1 MISRIKPFTSFVIYC
16 HQAAP
21 ALKPFMAVLGKLIHD
36 RFENAEVILVDDASS
51 DNTAK
56 TGLESLKEQGLIGS
70 VLVLPHRHYRERAL
84 FAGSDKSI
92 GDFVLEFDACDPG
105 LPIHLV
111 PSLFEKSAAEG
122 ADLVALCPDRINDFA
137 TRLYYRVFNHFSEL
151 PRPIVRQ
158 RILLS
163 SRRSINALLNIQ
175 ERTRN
180 RQVLSQ
186 MIGFT
191 LLRVNYPGSDSS
203 SSNLDGDFWD
213 RTSIGLENLIA
224 YTKIGARLPM
234 MLSAGFA
241 ALTVIILFYTVIS
254 LILRHDVASGWASL
268 MLFMGIGFSGIFLIL
283 ALLSL
288 YVTKVLRETVN
299 LPIYTV
305 REILRHCV
313 PHRT

>member
-1 MISRIKPFTSFVIYC
+1 MAALGAMIHR
-16 HQAAP
+16 Q
-21 ALKPFMAVLGKLIHD
+21 
-36 RFENAEVILVDDASS
+36 FENAEVILVDDASN
-51 DNTAK
+51 DGTAA
-56 TGLESLKEQGLIGS
+56 TALTCLKEQGLIGS
-70 VLVLPHRHYRERAL
+70 VLVLTHRHYRERAL

-92 GDFVLEFDACDPG
+92 GDFVLEFDACDPD
-105 LPIHLV
+105 LPLDLV
-111 PSLFEKSAAEG
+111 PAMFERSAAEG
-122 ADLVALCPDRINDFA
+122 ADLVALCPERVEDTA
-137 TRLYYRVFNHFSEL
+137 TRLYYRIFNHFSEL

-163 SRRSINALLNIQ
+163 SRRSLNALLNIQ

-191 LLRVNYPGSDSS
+191 LLRMNYPGKDNTSHP
-203 SSNLDGDFWD
+203 DGDLWD
-213 RTSIGLENLIA
+213 RATIGLENLIA

-241 ALTVIILFYTVIS
+241 AFTVAVLLYTVIS
-254 LILRHDVASGWASL
+254 LVLRHDVASGWASL
-268 MLFMGIGFSGIFLIL
+268 MLFMGIGFSGIFFIL

-305 REILRHCV
+305 REIRRHCV
-313 PHRT
+313 PHRS